1 MRCGP
6 TFIRK
11 ETMME
16 TTDEWPREWV
26 EMAWAARDAS
36 AQAMNALRRTR
47 FDQIKRAIGESDL
60 PKSVIHSPSNVT
72 RLKAR

>member
-1 MRCGP
+1 MRCAP

-11 ETMME
+11 ETMMD
-16 TTDEWPREWV
+16 TPDEWPKEWI

-47 FDQIKRAIGESDL
+47 FDQIKRAM
-60 PKSVIHSPSNVT
+60 HSALERVRGTLRPPAT
-72 RLKAR
+72 R